1 RLWRRGQHRGGSDL
15 AGKVTLGTGVVG
27 NACTLT
33 FTVTLLNEPACTAVN
48 ETNSGGHPGPVGTK
62 STLSVGSNSRARYQT
77 RRGGPAGGL
86 PFVFSGRRATVTD
99 SPSLTRRSGR
109 PRPRLHAGMRNPLAS
124 AATERPARW
133 PARDI
138 RIARPG
144 APPRPAAPRA
154 RRALAGTPEAGRRR
168 LHPVQMQIA
177 EIKPLFRVDAE
188 VYRTPEL
195 GRPPR
200 HPSPYSSAL
209 PDPDVP
215 LRSLIYGRVS
225 ELPRSGTIL
234 ARLQS
239 LACEYA
245 SLRPGPKPARHI

>member
-1 RLWRRGQHRGGSDL
+1 MYRGERDQFGWTSRTGRHEVDAHDPCPRRKRIQSYQFERRQLSLRRL
-15 AGKVTLGTGVVG
+15 
-27 NACTLT
+27 
-33 FTVTLLNEPACTAVN
+33 
-48 ETNSGGHPGPVGTK
+48 
-62 STLSVGSNSRARYQT
+62 LSVGSNSRARYQT

-177 EIKPLFRVDAE
+177 EIKPLFRGDAE

-200 HPSPYSSAL
+200 HPTPYSSAL

-215 LRSLIYGRVS
+215 LRSLIYG
-225 ELPRSGTIL
+225 
-234 ARLQS
+234 
-239 LACEYA
+239 
-245 SLRPGPKPARHI
+245 